1 LKVDW
6 LEKSINNSKDL
17 GEETLL
23 SIIEQISEHG
33 QYDEDVTEEVRSV
46 LISNGV
52 SGDKTDNMVKRA
64 HLRAE
69 ASVTHKIVIP
79 EGTYNATTMAFF
91 INLEIKRNC
100 RYNSPFSTILI
111 SYDKI
116 VDLRTFA
123 IIDLS
128 QDNNIQL
135 TNQSLNILKDLKR
148 DLDHTL
154 TQSVGCGDPPYPDF
168 SILEVKQ
175 GDLILI
181 CSDGL
186 TDMIGDSEIET
197 ILSDTEAS
205 LNTLTQHLIDA
216 ANDKGGKDN
225 ISVILVSSI

>member
-1 LKVDW
+1 
-6 LEKSINNSKDL
+6 
-17 GEETLL
+17 
-23 SIIEQISEHG
+23 
-33 QYDEDVTEEVRSV
+33 
-46 LISNGV
+46 
-52 SGDKTDNMVKRA
+52 M
-64 HLRAE
+64 
-69 ASVTHKIVIP
+69 
-79 EGTYNATTMAFF
+79 
-91 INLEIKRNC
+91 
-100 RYNSPFSTILI
+100 
-111 SYDKI
+111 
-116 VDLRTFA
+116 DLRTFA